1 MGSKIRKIASIEK
14 GLEDV
19 LKALNEKEIFD
30 AIGKKKDYVAK
41 CSDPEPADG
50 IKRNIDHYQTVALDK
65 ACIKKGV
72 SPPMLTAHDFMIQEE
87 KAKNQ
92 ANLTDINRLL
102 VKFTILDGDLKKEI
116 NKAQDP
122 KGLAGEK
129 ITKVEKKKIF
139 DAIKAIEDKI
149 LKIKF
154 AIDKK

>member
-30 AIGKKKDYVAK
+30 AIGKTKDYVAK

-50 IKRNIDHYQTVALDK
+50 VKRNIDHYQSVALDK
-65 ACIKKGV
+65 ACVRKGI

-92 ANLTDINRLL
+92 LSLTDINRLL
-102 VKFTILDGDLKKEI
+102 VKFTILDGELKKEI

-139 DAIKAIEDKI
+139 DSIKAIEDKI